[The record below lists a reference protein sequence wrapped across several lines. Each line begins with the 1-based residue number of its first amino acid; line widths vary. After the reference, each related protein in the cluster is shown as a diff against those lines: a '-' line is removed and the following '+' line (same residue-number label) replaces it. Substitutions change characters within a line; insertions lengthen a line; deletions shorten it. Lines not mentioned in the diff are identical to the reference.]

1 MSSHSGGLPEI
12 LSKIIFKKLLET
24 IQKIHMLGIFHFDI
38 KLQNIL
44 LDDNFNPILG
54 DFGLSRLKTEAKN
67 GKFIGNFGTR
77 CFKAPQ
83 MFLGLDFEGIKADIF
98 SLGAT
103 LFNLIL
109 GKTIFRF
116 KSKFSQNDKV
126 NYDDKLKELLKD
138 KFYSLIMK
146 NKIYDFW
153 EAVSLKYHPVI
164 SPEFKKLII
173 RMVAFLEKD
182 RPDNIQE
189 ILEDEWFKDINNLTP
204 QEEENYILEMKKRE
218 ELKNSIFNPTENVT
232 SKENENINESNFK
245 ISFED
250 KMTPR
255 TIKEDLKFDTFIRI
269 KGNLNALLF
278 MNSLYQEVAVLFGSE
293 IDEKEKNLKFKIIIK
308 AKKDDDLEEE
318 EDDDDSDNEL
328 EKDLII
334 QVELLKINEQEYIL
348 NFIKEKGE
356 LSDFYHYV
364 KEIINYAKKYI

>member
-1 MSSHSGGLPEI
+1 
-12 LSKIIFKKLLET
+12 
-24 IQKIHMLGIFHFDI
+24 
-38 KLQNIL
+38 
-44 LDDNFNPILG
+44 
-54 DFGLSRLKTEAKN
+54 
-67 GKFIGNFGTR
+67 
-77 CFKAPQ
+77 
-83 MFLGLDFEGIKADIF
+83 
-98 SLGAT
+98 
-103 LFNLIL
+103 
-109 GKTIFRF
+109 
-116 KSKFSQNDKV
+116 
-126 NYDDKLKELLKD
+126 
-138 KFYSLIMK
+138 
-146 NKIYDFW
+146 
-153 EAVSLKYHPVI
+153 
-164 SPEFKKLII
+164 
-173 RMVAFLEKD
+173 MVAFLEKD

-318 EDDDDSDNEL
+318 DDDDSDNEL